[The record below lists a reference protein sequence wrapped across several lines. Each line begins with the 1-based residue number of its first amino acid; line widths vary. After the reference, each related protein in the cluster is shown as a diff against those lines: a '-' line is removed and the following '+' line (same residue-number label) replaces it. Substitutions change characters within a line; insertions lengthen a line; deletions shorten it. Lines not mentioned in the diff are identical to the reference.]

1 MRIINK
7 KGLHDYSVLESVEA
21 GIQLTGPEVKSI
33 RAGRVDLGQ
42 SHAKIING
50 EVFLINANIPA
61 YQNAPIKNYDP
72 THSRKLL
79 LHHDQIVSLIGK
91 LSGKGVALVPV
102 SLYEKSN
109 MIKVELGLGKSK
121 KEFDK
126 RRIIKERDQ
135 LRQIEQE
142 MRGNKQ

>member
-1 MRIINK
+1 MKILNK
-7 KGLHDYSVLESVEA
+7 KGLHNYHILETLEA

-33 RAGRVDLGQ
+33 RAGRADLGQ

-50 EVFLINANIPA
+50 EVFLMNANIPA

-72 THSRKLL
+72 IKSRKLL
-79 LHHDQIVSLIGK
+79 LHNEQITSLIGK

-102 SLYEKSN
+102 SLYEKNN
-109 MIKVELGLGKSK
+109 MIKVEIGLGKSK

-126 RRIIKERDQ
+126 RRIIKEKDQ
-135 LRQIEQE
+135 LRKIEQDL
-142 MRGNKQ
+142 RGKV

>member
-1 MRIINK
+1 MKILNK
-7 KGLHDYSVLESVEA
+7 KGLHNYHILESLEA

-33 RAGRVDLGQ
+33 RAGRADLGQ
-42 SHAKIING
+42 SHAKIISG
-50 EVFLINANIPA
+50 EVFLMNVNIPA

-72 THSRKLL
+72 IKSRRLL

-102 SLYEKSN
+102 SLYEKNN

-126 RRIIKERDQ
+126 RRIIKEKDQ
-135 LRQIEQE
+135 LRKIEQDL
-142 MRGNKQ
+142 RGKV

>member
-1 MRIINK
+1 MRIVNK
-7 KGLHDYSVLESVEA
+7 KGLHNYHILESLEA

-33 RAGRVDLGQ
+33 RAGRVDMGQ

-50 EVFLINANIPA
+50 EVSLINMNIPA

-72 THSRKLL
+72 IKSRKLL
-79 LHHDQIVSLIGK
+79 LHRDQITSLIGK

-102 SLYEKSN
+102 SIYEKNN

-135 LRQIEQE
+135 LRKIEQDL
-142 MRGNKQ
+142 RGKV